1 EIIGDRPSEIFQN
14 NSPSVAPALTRAVK
28 SAGFFSNVADP
39 GHSPFPFGPWQ
50 VMQLLTKSFCPS
62 AIVFAFTG
70 TGFGRFAAVGGAF
83 QSELCA
89 SSGPPIDK
97 TASPI
102 SALEQRAAEFRDFI
116 DLSNVELQKCV

>member
-1 EIIGDRPSEIFQN
+1 
-14 NSPSVAPALTRAVK
+14 
-28 SAGFFSNVADP
+28 
-39 GHSPFPFGPWQ
+39 
-50 VMQLLTKSFCPS
+50 MQLLTKSFCPS

-70 TGFGRFAAVGGAF
+70 TGFGRFTAVGGAF

-116 DLSNVELQKCV
+116 DLSNVELQKCVWLRVFCVFVTAACDNSPSLDQVDGALRIGERVLLDLVGRPGRAASVSAP